1 MKQALAHPF
10 FDSLRDPSL
19 ERECPSPMNW
29 QQLKELSSMGFQEM
43 LAFLHKELAYWDE
56 LRTSPVS

>member
-10 FDSLRDPSL
+10 FDSIRDPGL

-29 QQLKELSSMGFQEM
+29 QQLKELSSMGLQEM
-43 LAFLHKELAYWDE
+43 LAFLQKELAYWDE
-56 LRTSPVS
+56 LRSSLVS